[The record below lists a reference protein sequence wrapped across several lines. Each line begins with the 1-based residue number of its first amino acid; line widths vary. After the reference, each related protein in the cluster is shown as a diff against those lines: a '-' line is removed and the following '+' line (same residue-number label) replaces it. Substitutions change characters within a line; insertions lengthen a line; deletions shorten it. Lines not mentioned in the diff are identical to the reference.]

1 MKKKILIL
9 LLLIIPIFI
18 NAKMN
23 NTFEVS
29 TKYTNRYIT
38 GYPYYKKY
46 ILLSN
51 MPFKYKDSTLSKDSR
66 YELGGL
72 LNLQEFNI
80 SKDSKGYTYLFD
92 GSKYWT
98 MTDTDSSS
106 YIITD
111 DTIDNTKELVKTSS
125 SGTRITEY
133 IRENVGVTGSGT
145 YSDPWM
151 FTGLYEITMKSSDE
165 TKGTV
170 SPTEYIAREG
180 EKVSFNVNLID
191 KYEYA
196 SNDCNLVYKNG
207 KLTIDSVSRNMDC
220 TVNFKNPTITITYN
234 NNGGSGCSTKSMT
247 SGDKIGSLC
256 APTKSSN
263 QFAGW
268 YKSDGTKV
276 DESTVF
282 TESTT
287 ITARWTPIFLVKYD
301 YTNNGGSSS
310 NATNQQVLSGN
321 TANLS
326 FTASKSGYTFLGW
339 NTNVNAT
346 SALKSFKPTANT
358 TLYAIYRK
366 TLTITYKD
374 YQGTRTDSIYV
385 YNKATSGQITLLSE
399 RTFKDNCG
407 GSSWNNTYTNLG
419 WTTGTSTDG
428 SITYSNG
435 QTITISSNFTLNGQY
450 KKEVRAVLDGN
461 GGSCTPGY
469 LASDYW
475 IYYNAG
481 SNSFSS
487 TTVAMKVKIKGITCT
502 RSGKRWRNK
511 IECDKTKLTVN
522 GDIPD
527 WTFVKGCAVYCE
539 ALW

>member
-23 NTFEVS
+23 NTFEES
-29 TKYTNRYIT
+29 TKYANRYIT

-46 ILLSN
+46 IILSN

-66 YELGGL
+66 YELGGF
-72 LNLQEFNI
+72 LNLEEFNI

-111 DTIDNTKELVKTSS
+111 DTVNNTKELAKTSS
-125 SGTRITEY
+125 SGTKITEY

-196 SNDCNLVYKNG
+196 SNNCNMAYKNG
-207 KLTIDSVSRNMDC
+207 KLVIESVNRNMDC

-234 NNGGSGCSTKSMT
+234 NNGGSGCSTKTMT
-247 SGDKIGSLC
+247 SGEKIGSLC
-256 APTKSSN
+256 TPNKSSN

-276 DESTVF
+276 DEDTVF

-287 ITARWTPIFLVKYD
+287 ITARWTPIYIVYYN
-301 YTNNGGSSS
+301 YTNNGGQSS
-310 NATNQQVLSGN
+310 NAVNQQVLSGN
-321 TANLS
+321 NANLS
-326 FTASKSGYTFLGW
+326 YTASKSGYTFLGW
-339 NTNVNAT
+339 NTNENAT
-346 SALKSFKPTANT
+346 SGLSSFKPTANT

-366 TLTITYKD
+366 TLTVTYKD
-374 YQGTRTDSIYV
+374 YQGTQSNYIYV

-407 GSSWNNTYTNLG
+407 GSAWNNTYTNLG
-419 WTTGTSTDG
+419 WTTGTSPNG
-428 SITYSNG
+428 SVTYSNG
-435 QTITISSNFTLNGQY
+435 QEITISNNLTLNGQY

-461 GGSCTPGY
+461 GGNCTPGY
-469 LASDYW
+469 LASGYW

-481 SNSFSS
+481 SNSYSS
-487 TTVAMKVKIKGITCT
+487 QTVTMYVNLSGITCT
-502 RSGKRWRNK
+502 RSGKKWKNK
-511 IECDKTKLTVN
+511 IECDKTELKVN
-522 GDIPD
+522 GSITSWPF
-527 WTFVKGCAVYCE
+527 TKGCAVYCE

>member
-23 NTFEVS
+23 NTFEES
-29 TKYTNRYIT
+29 TKYANRYIT

-111 DTIDNTKELVKTSS
+111 DAVNNTKELAKTSS
-125 SGTRITEY
+125 SGTKITEY

-196 SNDCNLVYKNG
+196 SNNCNLAYKNG
-207 KLTIDSVSRNMDC
+207 KLTIESVSRNMNC

-247 SGDKIGSLC
+247 SGEKIGSLC
-256 APTKSSN
+256 TPNKSSS

-268 YKSDGTKV
+268 FKSDGTKV
-276 DESTVF
+276 DENTVF

-287 ITARWTPIFLVKYD
+287 ITAKWTPIYLVKYD
-301 YTNNGGSSS
+301 YTNNGGTSS

-326 FTASKSGYTFLGW
+326 FTATKSGYTFLGW

-346 SALKSFKPTANT
+346 SGLSSFKPTANT

-366 TLTITYKD
+366 TLTVTYKD
-374 YQGTRTDSIYV
+374 YQGTQSNYIYV
-385 YNKATSGQITLLSE
+385 YNKATSGQITLLTE
-399 RTFKDNCG
+399 RAFVDNCG
-407 GSSWNNTYTNLG
+407 GSSWNNTYTKLG

-428 SITYSNG
+428 KITYSNG
-435 QTITISSNFTLNGQY
+435 QEITISNNLTLNGQY

-461 GGSCTPGY
+461 GGKCTPGY
-469 LASDYW
+469 LASGYW

-481 SNSFSS
+481 TNKYSS
-487 TTVAMKVKIKGITCT
+487 TTVAMKVQLTGITCT
-502 RSGKRWRNK
+502 RSGKTWKNK
-511 IECDKTKLTVN
+511 IECDKTELKVNSTV
-522 GDIPD
+522 PD